1 MTKDEH
7 SELQEDRLSLQRGF
21 IVLLALALSGV
32 FLWMIQD
39 FLSALFLAAV
49 LAIFVFPMQVFFSK
63 LVGGRPKVAAT
74 LTLFVTVFLI
84 LIPLLAILFL
94 VAEQAVGVGQTF
106 IPWVQEQIRAFREE
120 GFAGLPDWLPLRD
133 NLAPYQGEI
142 AARLGEAVSGLGGI
156 LVGGLRRAT
165 GGVLGFVLNLV
176 ILLFALFYLLTAGP
190 RSLKKALGLLPMQP
204 RDRDLLAERT
214 LSTIRATV
222 KGTFVIAVVQGGLTG
237 VALAV
242 AGVPGAAFWGAIAG
256 VLSIVPGIGP
266 PMVWLPAAFWLWIN
280 GEQLPAVG
288 LAVWGAAV
296 VGVIDNL
303 LRPVLVGQDAKMSD
317 LMVLL
322 STLGGL
328 TLFGAVGIIVGPVIA
343 ALFASAWFI
352 YAKSF
357 KGLLSA
363 PDTLPGDGDEGS
375 DDPADSGR

>member
-1 MTKDEH
+1 MTEDQR
-7 SELQEDRLSLQRGF
+7 ELHEDRLSLQRGF
-21 IVLLALALSGV
+21 IAVLALALTGV

-49 LAIFVFPMQVFFSK
+49 LAIFVFPMQIFFSK
-63 LVGGRPKVAAT
+63 LFGGRDKIAAT
-74 LTLFVTVFLI
+74 CTLLLTVFLV
-84 LIPLLAILFL
+84 LIPLLAILAL
-94 VAEQAVGVGQTF
+94 VAEQAVDVGQTF
-106 IPWVQEQIRAFREE
+106 IPWVQQQIRAFREE
-120 GFAGLPDWLPLRD
+120 GFAGLPEWLPFRD
-133 NLAPYQGEI
+133 NLAPYQDQI
-142 AARLGEAVSGLGGI
+142 AARLGEAVSGLGGV

-176 ILLFALFYLLTAGP
+176 VLLFALFYLLTSGP
-190 RSLKKALGLLPMQP
+190 RALKKALGLLPMQP

-222 KGTFVIAVVQGGLTG
+222 KGTFVIAVIQGGLTG
-237 VALAV
+237 IALAV

-256 VLSIVPGIGP
+256 ILSIIPGVGP
-266 PMVWLPAAFWLWIN
+266 PLVWLPASIWLWVN
-280 GEQLPAVG
+280 GEQVPAIALG
-288 LAVWGAAV
+288 VWGAAV

-352 YAKSF
+352 YAQSF
-357 KGLLSA
+357 QGLLST
-363 PDTLPGDGDEGS
+363 PDTLPGE
-375 DDPADSGR
+375 PAESVEASRSE

>member
-1 MTKDEH
+1 MTDD
-7 SELQEDRLSLQRGF
+7 SELHEDRLSLQRGF
-21 IVLLALALSGV
+21 IAVLALALTGV

-49 LAIFVFPMQVFFSK
+49 LAIFVFPMQLFFSK
-63 LVGGRPKVAAT
+63 MLGGRDKAAAS
-74 LTLFVTVFLI
+74 LTLIVTVFLV
-84 LIPLLAILFL
+84 LIPLLAILAL
-94 VAEQAVGVGQTF
+94 VAEQAVDVGQTF

-120 GFAGLPDWLPLRD
+120 GFAGLPEWLPFRD
-133 NLAPYQGEI
+133 NLAPYQEQI

-176 ILLFALFYLLTAGP
+176 VLLFALFYLLTSGP
-190 RSLKKALGLLPMQP
+190 RALKKALGLLPMQP
-204 RDRDLLAERT
+204 HDRDLLAERT

-222 KGTFVIAVVQGGLTG
+222 KGTFVIAVIQGSLTG
-237 VALAV
+237 SALAV

-256 VLSIVPGIGP
+256 VLSIVPGVGP
-266 PMVWLPAAFWLWIN
+266 PLVWLPAAIWLWVN
-280 GEQLPAVG
+280 GEQVPAIA

-352 YAKSF
+352 YAQSF
-357 KGLLSA
+357 EGLLSA
-363 PDTLPGDGDEGS
+363 PDKLPGDSGESGD
-375 DDPADSGR
+375 ADNPRA

>member
-1 MTKDEH
+1 MTERERA
-7 SELQEDRLSLQRGF
+7 ELNEDRLSLQRGF
-21 IVLLALALSGV
+21 IVVLALLLTGV

-49 LAIFVFPMQVFFSK
+49 LAIFVFPMQIFFSK
-63 LVGGRPKVAAT
+63 LFGGRDKLAASCT
-74 LTLFVTVFLI
+74 LLLTVFLV
-84 LIPLLAILFL
+84 LIPLLAILAV
-94 VAEQAVGVGQTF
+94 VAEQAVDVGQTF

-120 GFAGLPDWLPLRD
+120 GIAGLPEWLPFRD
-133 NLAPYQGEI
+133 SLAPYQTEI
-142 AARLGEAVSGLGGI
+142 ASRLGEAVSGLGGI

-176 ILLFALFYLLTAGP
+176 VLLFALFYLLTAGP
-190 RSLKKALGLLPMQP
+190 RALKKALGLLPMQP
-204 RDRDLLAERT
+204 HDRDLLAQRA

-222 KGTFVIAVVQGGLTG
+222 KGTFVIAVIQGSLTG
-237 VALAV
+237 IALAV

-256 VLSIVPGIGP
+256 VLSIVPGVGP
-266 PMVWLPAAFWLWIN
+266 PLVWLPAAIWLWVN
-280 GEQLPAVG
+280 GDQIQAIALG
-288 LAVWGAAV
+288 VWGAAV

-352 YAKSF
+352 YAQSF
-357 KGLLSA
+357 EGLLST
-363 PDTLPGDGDEGS
+363 PDKLPGEPQESSGSEAGDPS
-375 DDPADSGR
+375 